1 MTDDFREGHY
11 QTLNSTGPARIVYSD
26 WGPADGRIIICVH
39 GLTGN
44 GRDFDYLAP
53 ALVQDG
59 YRVICPDMPG
69 RGRSD
74 FCANPLDYTH
84 AQYAQDI
91 LALYAHLGITADSRI
106 DWLGVSMG
114 GLIGMRV
121 AALPGSPI
129 KRMILNDIG
138 PEVPQAALDF
148 INAVV
153 SQLYRFAT
161 MDEFEKRLR
170 ETRGLSWGPVTDDQ
184 WKHMAKTSVRRLPD
198 GILTYAYDPAIQQG
212 FGKEPIGEVDLWTC
226 WDSLDIPVLAL
237 RGANSLLFTQD
248 IADKMMARSA
258 NMTFETI
265 PDAGHVP
272 SLMAPEQIDLIRR
285 WLASQ
290 AA

>member
-1 MTDDFREGHY
+1 MTENFREGSF
-11 QTLNSTGPARIVYSD
+11 QTLNSSGPARIAYSD
-26 WGPADGRIIICVH
+26 WGPLDGRIIICVH

-53 ALVQDG
+53 ALVEDG

-74 FCANPLDYTH
+74 YCVNPLDYTH
-84 AQYAQDI
+84 AQYAKDI
-91 LALYAHLGITADSRI
+91 QALYDHFGITSESSI

-114 GLIGMRV
+114 GLIGFRV
-121 AALPGSPI
+121 AAQVNSPI

-153 SQLYRFAT
+153 SQTYRFAT
-161 MDEFEKRLR
+161 MDEFEKRLK
-170 ETRGLSWGPVTDDQ
+170 ETRGLSWGPVTDEQ

-198 GILTYAYDPAIQQG
+198 GILTYAYDPNIQKG
-212 FGKEPIGEVDLWTC
+212 FGEVPIGEIDLWQC

-237 RGANSLLFTQD
+237 RGGFSLLYTQE
-248 IADKMMARSA
+248 IADKMMARSSK
-258 NMTFETI
+258 MTFETI
-265 PDAGHVP
+265 PGCGHVP
-272 SLMAPEQIDLIRR
+272 SLMAPDQIALIRR
-285 WLASQ
+285 WLSQ